1 MLLYVES
8 MGRSASDE
16 SIGEGTRFGDPV
28 EVAAAGVPPAPALGP
43 KLGIAS
49 VIDGKYRLD
58 RILGEGGM
66 GSVWQAH
73 NLQLDLPVAIKL
85 LRAGPDLVQLSERMK
100 LEARSAARLVHP
112 AIVRV
117 FDIDTAD
124 TGDPFIVMELLNG
137 ESLADL
143 LDRGRLSTIHAVQT
157 LLPIAE
163 ALALAHSKGIV
174 HRDIKPQ
181 NVFMTEESERLQP
194 KLLDFGIA
202 KLVGDAL
209 PAGSI
214 TDTGIMLGSP
224 DYMSPEQARGQVDLD
239 HRTDI
244 WSFCVVLYE
253 AVTGI
258 TPFQGVNYNALM
270 RAIIDEAPLPIPAEV
285 AVEQQL
291 QAIILRGLSKDRD
304 KRPTSIPAL
313 GRELAAW
320 LKSRGVTE
328 DVTGSALDTKWTG
341 RLPQRSVPVISEA
354 TPAAPTS
361 PPLSAAETLPPPAA
375 SGDTLLS
382 ASDLPAVGSAAT
394 RERGVRVAR
403 LSGTS
408 KRHPWGWLAAGF
420 ALAGGAAWAAVGLG
434 PQTATPHANGP
445 SVQPVPPAVAPA
457 AVQRPPTVASPTA
470 PPAQLA
476 VTPPSPSLNPLPSSV
491 PHVVKSAPP
500 SHRPLR
506 PVAPSQSAP
515 VNPPVRE
522 GRDDAHE
529 LLQAY

>member
-1 MLLYVES
+1 

-16 SIGEGTRFGDPV
+16 SIGEGTRFGDPI
-28 EVAAAGVPPAPALGP
+28 EVAAAGAPPPAPALEP

-85 LRAGPDLVQLSERMK
+85 LRAGPDLVSLSERMK

-163 ALALAHSKGIV
+163 ALALAHSKSIV

-214 TDTGIMLGSP
+214 TETGIMLGSP

-291 QAIILRGLSKDRD
+291 QEIILRGLSKDRN
-304 KRPTSIPAL
+304 KRPASIQAL

-320 LKSRGVTE
+320 LKSCGVTE

-341 RLPQRSVPVISEA
+341 RLPQRSVPVINEA
-354 TPAAPTS
+354 TPAMPTS
-361 PPLSAAETLPPPAA
+361 PALPVAETVPPPAA

-382 ASDLPAVGSAAT
+382 ASDLPALGSAGT
-394 RERGVRVAR
+394 RERGVRIASVSSPSGAR
-403 LSGTS
+403 
-408 KRHPWGWLAAGF
+408 KRHPWGWLAAAF

-434 PQTATPHANGP
+434 SQIAPPRVSEP
-445 SVQPVPPAVAPA
+445 SVQPPPIASAPA
-457 AVQRPPTVASPTA
+457 AVQAPALVPSASA
-470 PPAQLA
+470 PPVQLA
-476 VTPPSPSLNPLPSSV
+476 VTPPSPSLNPLPSSAQQA
-491 PHVVKSAPP
+491 VKSAPA
-500 SHRPLR
+500 SHRPPR
-506 PVAPSQSAP
+506 PAAPSQSAP
-515 VNPPVRE
+515 VEPPVRE

>member
-1 MLLYVES
+1 

-16 SIGEGTRFGDPV
+16 SIGEGTRFGDPI
-28 EVAAAGVPPAPALGP
+28 EVAAAGAPAPALEP

-85 LRAGPDLVQLSERMK
+85 LRAGPDLVSLSERMK

-117 FDIDTAD
+117 FDIDTAE

-163 ALALAHSKGIV
+163 ALALAHSKSIV

-181 NVFMTEESERLQP
+181 NVFMAQESERLQP

-202 KLVGDAL
+202 KLVGEAL
-209 PAGSI
+209 PSGSI
-214 TDTGIMLGSP
+214 TETGIMLGSP

-291 QAIILRGLSKDRD
+291 QAIILRGLSKDRS
-304 KRPTSIPAL
+304 KRPSSIQAL
-313 GRELAAW
+313 GRELAGW

-328 DVTGSALDTKWTG
+328 DVTGSALETKWTG
-341 RLPQRSVPVISEA
+341 RSPQRSVPVINEV
-354 TPAAPTS
+354 TPAVQSLAPL
-361 PPLSAAETLPPPAA
+361 PVAETLPPPAP

-394 RERGVRVAR
+394 REKGVRIAAVAPESR
-403 LSGTS
+403 ANT
-408 KRHPWGWLAAGF
+408 RHPWGWLAAGF
-420 ALAGGAAWAAVGLG
+420 ALAGGAAWALAVLG
-434 PQTATPHANGP
+434 SQIAPSRPGGP
-445 SVQPVPPAVAPA
+445 SAQSPPSAAPPAVPA
-457 AVQRPPTVASPTA
+457 ATAIATASA
-470 PPAQLA
+470 PPVELA
-476 VTPPSPSLNPLPSSV
+476 VTPPSPSLNPLPSSLA
-491 PHVVKSAPP
+491 PHVAKGAPP
-500 SHRPLR
+500 SHRAPKL
-506 PVAPSQSAP
+506 VVPSQSAP
-515 VNPPVRE
+515 VSPPLHE

>member
-1 MLLYVES
+1 

-16 SIGEGTRFGDPV
+16 SIGEGTRFGEPI
-28 EVAAAGVPPAPALGP
+28 EVAAPSAPAPALEP

-85 LRAGPDLVQLSERMK
+85 LRAGPDLVSLSERMK
-100 LEARSAARLVHP
+100 FEARSAARLVHP

-124 TGDPFIVMELLNG
+124 TGDPFIVMELLSG

-163 ALALAHSKGIV
+163 ALALAHSKNIV

-181 NVFMTEESERLQP
+181 NVFMAQESERLQP

-209 PAGSI
+209 PSGSI
-214 TDTGIMLGSP
+214 TETGIMLGSP

-291 QAIILRGLSKDRD
+291 QAIILRGLSKDRSQ
-304 KRPTSIPAL
+304 RPSSIQAL
-313 GRELAAW
+313 GRELAGW
-320 LKSRGVTE
+320 LRSRGVTE
-328 DVTGSALDTKWTG
+328 DVTGSALETKWTG
-341 RLPQRSVPVISEA
+341 RSPQRSVPVINEA
-354 TPAAPTS
+354 TPAIPTLPPS
-361 PPLSAAETLPPPAA
+361 PVAETLPPPPAP

-382 ASDLPAVGSAAT
+382 ASDLPAVAGAAT
-394 RERGVRVAR
+394 REKGVRIAAMAAVTRA
-403 LSGTS
+403 ST
-408 KRHPWGWLAAGF
+408 RHPWGWLAVGF

-434 PQTATPHANGP
+434 SRTASSRTSGP
-445 SVQPVPPAVAPA
+445 SVQPPPAAAAPA
-457 AVQRPPTVASPTA
+457 PVEAATPLLSASA
-470 PPAQLA
+470 PPVQLA
-476 VTPPSPSLNPLPSSV
+476 VTPPSPSLNPVPSSA
-491 PHVVKSAPP
+491 APP
-500 SHRPLR
+500 VAKGAPPPHRALKL
-506 PVAPSQSAP
+506 VVPSQSAP
-515 VNPPVRE
+515 VNAPAHE

>member
-1 MLLYVES
+1 
-8 MGRSASDE
+8 MGRSAADE
-16 SIGEGTRFGDPV
+16 NIAEGTRLGDPV
-28 EVAAAGVPPAPALGP
+28 EVAAAPAPAPAPTPALEP

-85 LRAGPDLVQLSERMK
+85 LRAGPDLVSLSERMK

-117 FDIDTAD
+117 FDIDTAQ

-163 ALALAHSKGIV
+163 ALALAHSKSIV

-181 NVFMTEESERLQP
+181 NVFMTQESERLQP

-202 KLVGDAL
+202 KLVGDAR
-209 PAGSI
+209 PAGGI

-224 DYMSPEQARGQVDLD
+224 DYMSPEQARGQIDLD

-244 WSFCVVLYE
+244 WSLCVVLYE

-270 RAIIDEAPLPIPAEV
+270 RSIIDEAPLPIPAEV
-285 AVEQQL
+285 AVEQYL
-291 QAIILRGLSKDRD
+291 QEIILRGLSKDRD
-304 KRPTSIPAL
+304 KRPPSILAL

-328 DVTGSALDTKWTG
+328 DVTGSALETKWMG
-341 RLPQRSVPVISEA
+341 RLPQRSVPVINEA
-354 TPAAPTS
+354 TPAVPTAP
-361 PPLSAAETLPPPAA
+361 PAPVAGETLPPPAP

-382 ASDLPAVGSAAT
+382 ASDYPVAESAAT
-394 RERGVRVAR
+394 REKGARIVAI
-403 LSGTS
+403 STTTGAS
-408 KRHPWGWLAAGF
+408 KRHPWGLLAAGF
-420 ALAGGAAWAAVGLG
+420 VVAGAAAWGASSLASRR
-434 PQTATPHANGP
+434 ATVETGAP
-445 SVQPVPPAVAPA
+445 SVQPAPSPAAADAAVAGPA
-457 AVQRPPTVASPTA
+457 PLQLPSA
-470 PPAQLA
+470 PPVQLA
-476 VTPPSPSLNPLPSSV
+476 VTPPSPSPRPPPSLT
-491 PHVVKSAPP
+491 PRLKGAPP
-500 SHRPLR
+500 PRLSAKS
-506 PVAPSQSAP
+506 VAPSQSAP
-515 VNPPVRE
+515 ASPPVHE
-522 GRDDAHE
+522 GRDDADE

>member
-1 MLLYVES
+1 
-8 MGRSASDE
+8 
-16 SIGEGTRFGDPV
+16 
-28 EVAAAGVPPAPALGP
+28 
-43 KLGIAS
+43 
-49 VIDGKYRLD
+49 
-58 RILGEGGM
+58 
-66 GSVWQAH
+66 
-73 NLQLDLPVAIKL
+73 VAIKL
-85 LRAGPDLVQLSERMK
+85 LRAGPDLVSLSERMK

-117 FDIDTAD
+117 FDIDTAE

-163 ALALAHSKGIV
+163 ALSLAHSKSIV

-181 NVFMTEESERLQP
+181 NVFMTQESERLQP

-202 KLVGDAL
+202 KLVGDAR
-209 PAGSI
+209 PAGGI

-224 DYMSPEQARGQVDLD
+224 DYMSPEQARGQIDLD

-270 RAIIDEAPLPIPAEV
+270 RAIIDEAPLPIPNEV

-291 QAIILRGLSKDRD
+291 QEIILRGLSKDRD
-304 KRPTSIPAL
+304 KRPPSIQAL

-328 DVTGSALDTKWTG
+328 DVAGSALETKWMG
-341 RLPQRSVPVISEA
+341 RLPQRSVPVINEA
-354 TPAAPTS
+354 TPAVPTAPS
-361 PPLSAAETLPPPAA
+361 APVAAETLPPPGP

-382 ASDLPAVGSAAT
+382 ASDYPVVASAAA
-394 RERGVRVAR
+394 REKGVRIAAT
-403 LSGTS
+403 SAPNGGS
-408 KRHPWGWLAAGF
+408 KRHPWGLLAAGF
-420 ALAGGAAWAAVGLG
+420 AATGAAAWALSSFGFPG
-434 PQTATPHANGP
+434 ATSEKKAS
-445 SVQPVPPAVAPA
+445 SVQPVPPPAVAAA
-457 AVQRPPTVASPTA
+457 AVVVPGPAPLQLPSVPPVH
-470 PPAQLA
+470 LA
-476 VTPPSPSLNPLPSSV
+476 ATPPSPSLTPVPSLV
-491 PHVVKSAPP
+491 PHVVKGAPP
-500 SHRPLR
+500 PHRPVK
-506 PVAPSQSAP
+506 PAPPSQSAP
-515 VNPPVRE
+515 TSPPVRE